1 MKKFIIGTA
10 VLGIYGIYS
19 VGIRHINPVIAKPA
33 TLAATSTSQKSR
45 TTSTKAANNTAA
57 SGSGSTGKYKDG
69 VYTGSSSYVYF
80 GNVQVAVTIAKGKIS
95 NVKFLQFP
103 NTHATSVYI
112 NQQAMPYLKQE
123 AIQAQTSKVQII
135 SGATFTSEGFIQS
148 LQNALKK
155 A

>member
-33 TLAATSTSQKSR
+33 SLAATSTSRRS
-45 TTSTKAANNTAA
+45 STKSANKTSV
-57 SGSGSTGKYKDG
+57 SGSGASGKYRDG
-69 VYTGSSSYVYF
+69 VYKGSSSYVYF
-80 GNVQVAVTIAKGKIS
+80 GNVQVAVTIAKGRIS

-123 AIQAQTSKVQII
+123 AIKAQTSKVQII

>member
-33 TLAATSTSQKSR
+33 SLAATSTSRRS
-45 TTSTKAANNTAA
+45 STKSANKTSV
-57 SGSGSTGKYKDG
+57 SGSGASGKYKDG
-69 VYTGSSSYVYF
+69 VYKGSSSYVYF
-80 GNVQVAVTIAKGKIS
+80 GNVQVAVTIAKGRIS

-123 AIQAQTSKVQII
+123 AIKAQTSKVQII